1 MSDMYTSEPRN
12 ERTIRRWVAMV
23 KVKVKATASATET
36 VTALMTAVA
45 NTHARSSTPWAN
57 VIPIFPSFG
66 SLDDSAVSD
75 AVTLI
80 FSTSSYSDVIAKTVG
95 I

>member
-1 MSDMYTSEPRN
+1 MSDMYASEPRN
-12 ERTIRRWVAMV
+12 ERTIKRWVAMV
-23 KVKVKATASATET
+23 KVKVKATATGT
-36 VTALMTAVA
+36 VTAMMTAVA